1 MVSLIALLVF
11 SPFGLI
17 IAIILKLTGEHY
29 IFYVH
34 PRMGK
39 NGKHFDLIKFATMLK
54 DSPNLGTGDVT
65 VKNDPRVLP
74 IGHFL
79 RKTKINELPQIIN
92 VLKGDMS
99 IVGPRPL
106 TPKNFDYYSDK
117 VAEIICRIRPGLSGI
132 GSIIFRDEETMM
144 ADSDMSCHEF
154 YKQHIAPYKGEL
166 ETWYQHNRSPWVDA
180 MLVFL
185 TAWIIVFPKTNL
197 PFRLLKSLPPRP
209 TFLTDARDRKGS
221 QASARASEDAPGI
234 VEIAPTA
241 RKVDQSKALR

>member
-1 MVSLIALLVF
+1 MVSLIALVVF

-34 PRMGK
+34 PRIGK
-39 NGKHFDLIKFATMLK
+39 NGKSFGLMKFATMLK

-74 IGHFL
+74 LGHFL
-79 RKTKINELPQIIN
+79 RKTKINEVPQIIN

-99 IVGPRPL
+99 IIGPRPL
-106 TPKNFDYYSDK
+106 TPKHFNYYSDEVK
-117 VAEIICRIRPGLSGI
+117 EVICRIRPGLSGA
-132 GSIIFRDEETMM
+132 GSIIFRDEETLM

-154 YKQHIAPYKGEL
+154 YEQHIAPHKGEL
-166 ETWYQHNRSPWVDA
+166 ETWYQHNRSLWVDI

-185 TAWIIVFPKTNL
+185 TAWVIVFPKSNL

-209 TFLTDARDRKGS
+209 TFLIDARDRKGS

-234 VEIAPTA
+234 VEIGPTA
-241 RKVDQSKALR
+241 RRAGQSKVLR